1 MAPDPAELSELLDR
15 YEVSELI
22 TCGGMGAVYRG
33 QQLLLQREVAI
44 KVLPGDLSRFE
55 AAFQRGFRAEARMM
69 AQLTHPNLIRV
80 YDFGEIAGM
89 LYLVM
94 EFVNG
99 VSLFDAENG
108 EAVEAL
114 QAVEIV
120 AGVAAGVGHAHQNG
134 ILHRDIKPAN
144 ILLTSELD
152 PKLGGFGMADV
163 AGNVASGIGMGTPA
177 YMAPEV
183 LLHSASAT
191 PASDVFSLG
200 MILHELLTGMAPS
213 AGEPANTALV
223 PNLRDLRHL
232 VRKALTP
239 EPLRRF
245 RDAEA
250 MAMALD
256 GWLKD
261 ARKSPSRLLT
271 GATPSAVAPVGSGMP
286 RIPPRQVPGRTTGRF
301 PQICRLSFFCE
312 PSVSRPGIE
321 VTISSGGKTL

>member
-1 MAPDPAELSELLDR
+1 MRLETQSLSDPRLEGFAPPDPAELSELLDR

-22 TCGGMGAVYRG
+22 TWGGMGAVYRG
-33 QQLLLQREVAI
+33 QQLLLQREVAV

-55 AAFQRGFRAEARMM
+55 AFQRGFRAEARAM
-69 AQLTHPNLIRV
+69 ARLTHPNLIRV
-80 YDFGEIAGM
+80 YDFGEIEGM

-99 VSLFDAENG
+99 MSLRDAENG
-108 EAVEAL
+108 EAVEAI

-134 ILHRDIKPAN
+134 ILHRDIKPSN

-163 AGNVASGIGMGTPA
+163 AENVASGMGMGTPA
-177 YMAPEV
+177 YVAPEV
-183 LLHSASAT
+183 LLHAASAT

-200 MILHELLTGMAPS
+200 MILHELLTGMTPR
-213 AGEPANTALV
+213 AGEPVNTALV
-223 PNLRDLRHL
+223 PNLGDLRHL
-232 VRKALTP
+232 VQKAVAL
-239 EPLRRF
+239 EPLLRF

-256 GWLKD
+256 EWLKD
-261 ARKSPSRLLT
+261 ARKPIARKFLLPDGLDGGPGGPFFAKATKGRL
-271 GATPSAVAPVGSGMP
+271 GW
-286 RIPPRQVPGRTTGRF
+286 
-301 PQICRLSFFCE
+301 
-312 PSVSRPGIE
+312 
-321 VTISSGGKTL
+321 